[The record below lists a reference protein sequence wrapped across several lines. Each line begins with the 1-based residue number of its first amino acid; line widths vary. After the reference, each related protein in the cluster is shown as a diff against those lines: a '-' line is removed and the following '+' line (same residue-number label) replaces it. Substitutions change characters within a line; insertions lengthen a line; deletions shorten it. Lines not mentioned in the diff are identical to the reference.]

1 MIKLIAVDMD
11 GTCLD
16 SKSRMS
22 EKTVSAL
29 KAAAENGITVVPT
42 TGRNLKCLPHR
53 LQAESFYRYVIT
65 SNGAGVVDLK
75 ENKRIFDLPIP
86 CSTAA
91 ELLEKC
97 KGKGFGTAAHIDEEY
112 YIQGRLLS
120 VAGRFFYGKDAEK
133 SICIKSV
140 ADFVAEN
147 KKTVEEI
154 QLYFIKPKSKDIIKE
169 ILAPYKELSAAYSS
183 IYVEIFANGAS
194 KGIALAELAK
204 RLGIKKEEIACIGD
218 GENDLPMFE
227 ASGLK
232 FAMGNA
238 VDILKEKADF
248 VLPSN
253 NGDGVAFAINKYI
266 LKNK

>member
-1 MIKLIAVDMD
+1 MIKLLAVDMD

-22 EKTVSAL
+22 ENTVAAL
-29 KAAAENGITVVPT
+29 KAAAESGITVVPT

-53 LQAESFYRYVIT
+53 LKAETFYRYVIT

-75 ENKRIFDLPIP
+75 ESKRIFDLPIP
-86 CSTAA
+86 CDVSA
-91 ELLEKC
+91 ELLNKC
-97 KGKGFGTAAHIDEEY
+97 KGQGFGTAAHIDEEY

-120 VAGRFFYGKDAEK
+120 VAGRLFYGKDAAQ

-140 ADFVAEN
+140 ADFVAES

-154 QLYFIKPKSKDIIKE
+154 QLYFIKPKSKEIIRE
-169 ILAPYKELSAAYSS
+169 ILEHYSDLTAAYSS

-194 KGIALAELAK
+194 KGIALTELAK
-204 RLGIKKEEIACIGD
+204 QLGIDKSEIACIGD

-253 NGDGVAFAINKYI
+253 NEDGVAFAVNNHILNK
-266 LKNK
+266 